1 MLELSA
7 AARTHF
13 QHPRN
18 VGDLNPDD
26 PAVTTVQVSEPV
38 SGDLLQLGLRI
49 DEGGLIATARFK
61 AYGCGWLIAC
71 GSLLTELI
79 HGKNVSEAAQFR
91 HHALVETL
99 DAPPEKLH
107 CAVLAETALKT
118 ALQDYASK
126 WPAAKITSTTSST
139 CSGVHAHVDRLD
151 RTSR

>member
-13 QHPRN
+13 EHPRN
-18 VGDLNPDD
+18 AGDLDPSD
-26 PAVTTVQVSEPV
+26 PAVTTVQVSEPI

-49 DEGGLIATARFK
+49 DEGGRIIAARFK

-71 GSLLTELI
+71 GSLLTELVQ
-79 HGKNVSEAAQFR
+79 GKNLSEAAQFR
-91 HHALVETL
+91 HHALVKAL

-118 ALQDYASK
+118 ALQGII
-126 WPAAKITSTTSST
+126 PATSSIHD
-139 CSGVHAHVDRLD
+139 SGVHAHVDCLD
-151 RTSR
+151 